1 MSTEANKAI
10 VRRFFE
16 EYWNQRKL
24 DTLGE
29 YVSPERLH
37 HFGKRAEAHGLD
49 QMRGMNTL
57 WYSAAPD
64 FKYHVEQL
72 IGEGDRIAALV
83 SFTGTQTGT
92 HHVAGRSLPPSSRTF
107 SVTEMFIFRIA
118 EGKIVESWAVW
129 DRLSLLEQLGGS
141 DAPFEAAP

>member
-16 EYWNQRKL
+16 EYGNQRKL
-24 DTLGE
+24 ETLGD

-37 HFGKRAEAHGLD
+37 HFGKRAEAHGFD
-49 QMRGMNTL
+49 QMRSMNTL

-64 FKYHVEQL
+64 FEYHVEKL
-72 IGEGDRIAALV
+72 IGEGDRIATLV

-92 HHVAGRSLPPSSRTF
+92 QHVAGRSLPPSNRSF
-107 SVTEMFIFRIA
+107 SVAEMFVFRIA
-118 EGKIVESWAVW
+118 VDKIVESRAVR
-129 DRLSLLEQLGGS
+129 DRLSLLEQLGEI
-141 DAPFEAAP
+141 AIPT